1 MYSNDQYGIGKI
13 DSFQLAS
20 QLSQN
25 LNDMYMFNLQ
35 VSLSRNHFGC
45 YDFSRQQSSLSNMQ
59 SVGRFQLRKD
69 TAINEKGDIII
80 QQQINQL
87 KQENFDKD
95 LDALMLNKSIPVSV
109 QKSLNLNSEEFDQ
122 NFLNLHE
129 FKNLPIDMTN
139 SQDIGQSQQKQL
151 MKNSLMQQSN
161 VNKIQSH
168 DIFLDQSNQLREQ
181 FNHFNP
187 FNVTQF
193 QNESIMKYSSQKKNI
208 NQELFMQVSL
218 IDKKMET
225 LSEPDQHAIY
235 YDQESSTIQNNQ
247 EIKQLE
253 DQNNDN
259 SSDDNNNNHNN
270 SEQYIQENIKKIN
283 FKQES
288 TSQQG
293 NPFIY
298 QAHSDEE
305 QVSNK
310 DPSKVKKKI
319 SKKSQKENKE
329 QKRVSKCRQSRHKNV
344 FKNFGGTLIR
354 FIIYNQY
361 FQKRVSNLFDQD
373 AQKKKLFQDWLQS
386 SIKLERK
393 KDFQVAWTTFK
404 TDSETIK
411 EYKEVLRELSRDFF
425 ENFSF
430 VYLMNSRKI
439 SDLEIHLRSIHTYLA
454 GINNPD
460 SLERFKPI

>member
-1 MYSNDQYGIGKI
+1 MHSQDQYGIGKI
-13 DSFQLAS
+13 DSFQLNS

-35 VSLSRNHFGC
+35 VSLSRNPFGC
-45 YDFSRQQSSLSNMQ
+45 YDFSRQQSTLSNMQ

-80 QQQINQL
+80 QQKINQQ
-87 KQENFDKD
+87 KQQNFDKD
-95 LDALMLNKSIPVSV
+95 LDAIMLNKSIPVSV
-109 QKSLNLNSEEFDQ
+109 QKSLNINSEELDQ
-122 NFLNLHE
+122 SFLNLHE
-129 FKNLPIDMTN
+129 LKNLPINMTN
-139 SQDIGQSQQKQL
+139 SQDIGQSQQKQY
-151 MKNSLMQQSN
+151 MKNSLNNS
-161 VNKIQSH
+161 
-168 DIFLDQSNQLREQ
+168 IFLDQSDQLRQQ
-181 FNHFNP
+181 FNNFNP
-187 FNVTQF
+187 FNITQY
-193 QNESIMKYSSQKKNI
+193 QNESLMKYSSQKKNI

-235 YDQESSTIQNNQ
+235 YDQESSTVQNNQ
-247 EIKQLE
+247 EIKQQLD

-259 SSDDNNNNHNN
+259 SSDNINNNNNHFI
-270 SEQYIQENIKKIN
+270 SEQYDQENIKKSN
-283 FKQES
+283 VKLESSKQQE
-288 TSQQG
+288 
-293 NPFIY
+293 NPYSY
-298 QAHSDEE
+298 QVHSDEE
-305 QVSNK
+305 QQNK
-310 DPSKVKKKI
+310 NAPSKIKKKI
-319 SKKSQKENKE
+319 SKKSQKQNKE

-361 FQKRVSNLFDQD
+361 FQQRVSDLFKQD

-386 SIKLERK
+386 NIKLERK
-393 KDFQVAWTTFK
+393 KDFQIAWTTFK

-430 VYLMNSRKI
+430 VYLINSRKI